1 MNCSKSKR
9 RSFCRL
15 IWPEVIL
22 ISSETEYILVFY
34 VAIFFIQNLGLHE
47 ISHDVKAAENLP
59 PITTKRFW
67 NQFEGLL
74 RSVKATNACS
84 DEISQILEEIF
95 DALAAKNE
103 DKMKILRQTSVVP
116 CLVDIVVQNNPWHIR
131 KWLLEVLNRLI
142 RYVIV
147 FLCIKMSLLNL
158 MSLFLNS
165 LRIPIEI
172 RVGLRQKNESLFQRI
187 AGLLLTIGDFEV
199 QIISKL

>member
-1 MNCSKSKR
+1 MNCSQSKR

-22 ISSETEYILVFY
+22 FFSETEYILVFY

-47 ISHDVKAAENLP
+47 ISHDVKAAEQLP
-59 PITTKRFW
+59 PITRQRFW
-67 NQFEGLL
+67 NQLEGLL

-84 DEISQILEEIF
+84 DEICQILEEIF

-116 CLVDIVVQNNPWHIR
+116 CLVDIVVQNIPCHTR
-131 KWLLEVLNRLI
+131 KWLLEILNRLI

-158 MSLFLNS
+158 VS
-165 LRIPIEI
+165 
-172 RVGLRQKNESLFQRI
+172 V
-187 AGLLLTIGDFEV
+187 
-199 QIISKL
+199 SK